1 MFVEQEGEEV
11 VGDLA
16 DAFVNDGVAYV
27 FVPWVREFREVS
39 RIDVFPPIP
48 EEMEPVEYFATIL
61 EGIAERAD
69 PFIKRRLLKL
79 AERYA
84 VKGIRREPAPGT
96 ERPLPIPRPRLHVVR
111 GPEEG

>member
-1 MFVEQEGEEV
+1 MEHEFYRG
-11 VGDLA
+11 LA
-16 DAFVNDGVAYV
+16 QR
-27 FVPWVREFREVS
+27 VR
-39 RIDVFPPIP
+39 D
-48 EEMEPVEYFATIL
+48 
-61 EGIAERAD
+61 IAERAD

>member
-1 MFVEQEGEEV
+1 MTLVRRGNRAARAKCI
-11 VGDLA
+11 DL
-16 DAFVNDGVAYV
+16 DHSLVINCHYFLLWGGGVMEHEFYRGLAQR
-27 FVPWVREFREVS
+27 VR
-39 RIDVFPPIP
+39 D
-48 EEMEPVEYFATIL
+48 
-61 EGIAERAD
+61 IAERAD

-96 ERPLPIPRPRLHVVR
+96 ERPLPIPRPRLLVVR